1 MNAKE
6 FLQQIKKI
14 EIELS
19 MLEHEINDL
28 YSPISAVRFD
38 GVPGVPDYDATL
50 HIVERIEVLKE
61 RYYKRI
67 DELLAKRDEI
77 VATIL
82 RMQNTNAAKVLYHR
96 YVDLWGYGRI
106 ARFMSY
112 SVSHVKRL
120 HFEGLQEIEMM
131 ILNNTSA

>member
-14 EIELS
+14 ENELT

-28 YSPISAVRFD
+28 YTPISAVRFD
-38 GVPGVPDYDATL
+38 NVPGVPDADATL
-50 HIVERIEVLKE
+50 HIVERIDTLKE
-61 RYYKRI
+61 RYLKRI
-67 DELLAKRDEI
+67 DELMAIRDEI
-77 VATIL
+77 VTTIL
-82 RMQNTNAAKVLYHR
+82 RMQNTNAAKVIYHR
-96 YVDLWGYGRI
+96 YVDLWSYGRI

-131 ILNNTSA
+131 IHNNTST

>member
-14 EIELS
+14 ENELT

-50 HIVERIEVLKE
+50 HIVERIETLKE
-61 RYYKRI
+61 RYWKRI
-67 DELLAKRDEI
+67 DELTAIRDEI
-77 VATIL
+77 VTTIL

-96 YVDLWGYGRI
+96 YVDLWSYGRI

>member
-19 MLEHEINDL
+19 MLEHEISDL
-28 YSPISAVRFD
+28 YTPISAVRFD
-38 GVPGVPDYDATL
+38 NVPGVPDADATL
-50 HIVERIEVLKE
+50 HIVERIDTLKE
-61 RYYKRI
+61 RYLKRI
-67 DELLAKRDEI
+67 DELMAIRDEI
-77 VATIL
+77 VTTIL
-82 RMQNTNAAKVLYHR
+82 RMQNTNAAKVIYHR
-96 YVDLWGYGRI
+96 YVDLWSYGRI
-106 ARFMSY
+106 ARRLSY

-131 ILNNTSA
+131 IHNNTSA